1 MEAKQKIEN
10 ENRKA
15 KEEDRKQ
22 QAEER
27 GAMMNKL
34 QEMMMQ

>member
-34 QEMMMQ
+34 